1 MSVKKSKERPFFI
14 MLEKDLMWKERRFV
28 KENPSPWP
36 WWELSPEAR
45 TIYMILKAQY
55 IGPDKGMKK
64 TNNGKL
70 TLCQSEIL
78 AMNING
84 LRSPKNITAAFREL
98 IKKEWIKEERRIG
111 GKHRWTAFFR
121 LTWKY
126 DVLE

>member
-1 MSVKKSKERPFFI
+1 
-14 MLEKDLMWKERRFV
+14 MLEKDLMWRDRRLE

-36 WWELSPEAR
+36 WWELSPAAR
-45 TIYMILKAQY
+45 AIYEMLKAQY
-55 IGPDKGMKK
+55 NGPDKKGVRK

-70 TLCQSEIL
+70 TLSQNEIR
-78 AMNING
+78 AMDISG

-98 IKKEWIKEERRIG
+98 IKTGWIKEERRIG

-126 DVLE
+126 DILQ